1 MHELS
6 GRKSARDMLWPRG
19 MSAVPE
25 QVYRRW
31 EAVCHQAPPEETAEV
46 LRDRVRVAQ
55 ERLNVAIAALRRVL
69 AVT

>member
-1 MHELS
+1 M
-6 GRKSARDMLWPRG
+6 A